1 MRNLLTWAHKNS
13 LIDVLFIQ
21 EHNGNRDKVNEW
33 KAMCER
39 SGYSIVHGLHNDT
52 TGSGRGAA
60 ALLTKMSTFNLT
72 EADSETQPS
81 VGGRIAHKKV
91 LWKNM
96 ILNLVSIY
104 VPVNADERRDFLKQ
118 QMFNYRKIPA
128 GSIIG
133 GDFNCVENPIF
144 DVVKENGG
152 TYQNKHAGLMKTV
165 MRKKQTSDVFYKIH
179 GNRARAYTR
188 EASEIRTRLDRIYAK
203 DTNSQLV
210 WHSHKLDHTYV
221 NYVDSDH
228 IPVVVEAGPLGES
241 KSKKA
246 GKCRINTEILYTQD
260 ARREVLKIITQAK
273 KNIPSCN
280 PYEGKLRWERI
291 KEKAY
296 MDM

>member
-1 MRNLLTWAHKNS
+1 
-13 LIDVLFIQ
+13 
-21 EHNGNRDKVNEW
+21 
-33 KAMCER
+33 MCER

-91 LWKNM
+91 LWKDM

-118 QMFNYRKIPA
+118 QMFNHRKIPA

-165 MRKKQTSDVFYKIH
+165 MRKKHTSDVFYKLY
-179 GNRARAYTR
+179 GR
-188 EASEIRTRLDRIYAK
+188 
-203 DTNSQLV
+203 NS
-210 WHSHKLDHTYV
+210 ST
-221 NYVDSDH
+221 
-228 IPVVVEAGPLGES
+228 
-241 KSKKA
+241 
-246 GKCRINTEILYTQD
+246 
-260 ARREVLKIITQAK
+260 
-273 KNIPSCN
+273 
-280 PYEGKLRWERI
+280 
-291 KEKAY
+291 
-296 MDM
+296 